1 MAKIMIVDDDPDVV
15 EGCRLVLERE
25 GHEIGCAYSRGEGY
39 EQIGIFKPD
48 LLILDVVMEQPDDG
62 LALARQ
68 LRKEGNALPILMLS
82 SINKV
87 TGFEYGKNDPMAPV
101 DAFEEK
107 PIQPGRLV
115 EQVNLLLSGRED

>member
-25 GHEIGCAYSRGEGY
+25 GHEVSSAGSRAEGMRIL
-39 EQIGIFKPD
+39 ESFVPD

-62 LALARQ
+62 FAMAQQ
-68 LRKEGNALPILMLS
+68 LRKQNFSAPILMLS

-87 TGFEYGKNDPMAPV
+87 TGMKYDRSEPMTPV

-107 PIQPGRLV
+107 PISPSRLI
-115 EQVNLLLSGRED
+115 EQVNLLLKR